1 VQKLLKKLPSVIAI
15 FVAVTLSL
23 GIVTPALAATRAAAV
38 TPLTISQSGPNTA
51 IDQNVSVTASE
62 WTLKTNATPVAN
74 SDGTPA
80 NVSLVFEYTDAE
92 NYYYANFSSADAT
105 YLSGIYKVSN
115 GIPTKLLGYANR
127 VNAGQSYTMEVRKKS
142 GEVKLYLNTTY
153 LVKVSDTNAAAAK
166 VGFGTVGSNAS
177 FDTMSLKT
185 AVTTTLNP
193 TPVVTTLPPPVTDPD
208 HSLPTPSNPTM
219 TPSTGRQVAVSNSAE
234 LKTAIQNALPGDTIT
249 MADGT
254 YASSM
259 LVGNYTGS
267 FAMTADGTESN
278 PITLKGSRNAIIDG
292 NGTGG
297 RYGLY
302 LYGADFWNLDGFTVN
317 NASKGIVLDG
327 SSHVFLNNMKVSN
340 VGQEAVHFRA
350 FSRYNVIR
358 DSEIT
363 GTGKKSAQYGEGV
376 YIGSANSNWGTYTG
390 GQPDTSDRNI
400 VINNTFTNFTAEGI
414 DLKEGSTGGY
424 VAGNTFE
431 GSAIS
436 GQNSADSWIDAKGNY
451 YLIENNVG
459 TNTLVDGFQVHSVYA
474 GWGANNAFKANT
486 ANVNASGYGFNIVST
501 AMQFG
506 NIVYCS
512 NTATGAG
519 LGLANVACTQD

>member
-1 VQKLLKKLPSVIAI
+1 VQKIFKKLPSIIAVFSA
-15 FVAVTLSL
+15 FVFSL
-23 GIVTPALAATRAAAV
+23 GIVAPASAAA
-38 TPLTISQSGPNTA
+38 LTISQNGPNTA

-62 WTLKTNATPVAN
+62 WTLKSNATPIAN

-80 NVSLVFEYTDAE
+80 NFSLVFEYTDAE
-92 NYYYANFSSADAT
+92 NYYYANFSTADAT
-105 YLSGIYKVSN
+105 YLSGVYKVSN
-115 GIPTKLLGYANR
+115 GVPTKLLGYANR
-127 VNAGQSYTMEVRKKS
+127 VNAGQTYTVEVRKKS
-142 GEVKLYLNTTY
+142 GEVKLYLNSTY
-153 LVKVSDTNAAAAK
+153 LVKVADTNTAAAK
-166 VGFGTVGSNAS
+166 VGVGTVSSNAT
-177 FDTMSLKT
+177 FDVTTLKT
-185 AVTTTLNP
+185 SSTVTLNP
-193 TPVVTTLPPPVTDPD
+193 TPVATTLPPPVSDPNQ
-208 HSLPTPSNPTM
+208 SLPTPSDPTM
-219 TPSTGRQVAVSNSAE
+219 TPSTGRQVAVTNSTE
-234 LKTAIQNALPGDTIT
+234 LKAAIINAQPGDTIT
-249 MADGT
+249 MADGI

-259 LVGNYTGS
+259 VAGNYTGS
-267 FAMTADGTESN
+267 FAATVDGTETN

-292 NGTGG
+292 NGIGG

-302 LYGADFWNLDGFTVN
+302 LYGADYWNLDGFTVA

-327 SSHVFLNNMKVSN
+327 SNHVFLNNMKVSN

-390 GQPDTSDRNI
+390 GQPDKSDRNI
-400 VINNTFTNFTAEGI
+400 VLNNTFTDFTAEGI

-424 VAGNTFE
+424 IAGNTFE
-431 GSAIS
+431 GSSIS

-451 YLIENNVG
+451 YLIENNIG

-486 ANVNASGYGFNIVST
+486 ANVNASGYGFNVVST
-501 AMQFG
+501 AVQFG

-512 NTATGAG
+512 NIATGAA
-519 LGLANVACTQD
+519 LGLSNVACTLD